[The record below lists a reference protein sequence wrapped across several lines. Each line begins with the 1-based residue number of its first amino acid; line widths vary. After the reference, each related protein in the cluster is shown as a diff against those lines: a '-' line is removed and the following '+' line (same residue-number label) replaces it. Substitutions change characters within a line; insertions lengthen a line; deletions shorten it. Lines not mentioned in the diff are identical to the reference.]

1 MIWCMSKLLSSRT
14 SLTLTEDLR
23 TRIAEL
29 PEDIMPST
37 NSASEVL
44 RQLIERGVEAAEEQA
59 AERAYADMATAESA
73 YRVVHRR
80 RRTERAT
87 ARERALHAEEASAP
101 TQAVPYDAPA
111 GGQ

>member
-1 MIWCMSKLLSSRT
+1 MWCMSKLLSSRT

-59 AERAYADMATAESA
+59 AERAYASMAVEEGP
-73 YRVVHRR
+73 YREVHQR
-80 RRTERAT
+80 RRTERAS
-87 ARERALHAEEASAP
+87 ARERALHAEEVSATAQVAP
-101 TQAVPYDAPA
+101 FDAPA

>member
-1 MIWCMSKLLSSRT
+1 MSKLLSSRT
-14 SLTLTEDLR
+14 SLTLTEELR

-59 AERAYADMATAESA
+59 AERAYAYMATVESV
-73 YRVVHRR
+73 YREANRE

-87 ARERALHAEEASAP
+87 ARERALHAEEVGATA
-101 TQAVPYDAPA
+101 QAAPYDAPA

>member
-1 MIWCMSKLLSSRT
+1 MGKLLSSRT

-44 RQLIERGVEAAEEQA
+44 RQLIERGVVAAEEQA
-59 AERAYADMATAESA
+59 AERAYADMATVESV
-73 YRVVHRR
+73 YREVHRE

-87 ARERALHAEEASAP
+87 ARERALHAEEVSATAQVAP
-101 TQAVPYDAPA
+101 FDAPA